1 MVFPKQRMSAFRLED
16 ELMNAMDVIRER
28 HGTPYSEMIRRALR
42 LWLEAQGAPV
52 KPAAKRPARGG
63 KGRAK

>member
-16 ELMNAMDVIRER
+16 ELMDAMDVIRER

-42 LWLEAQGAPV
+42 MWLDAQGVPV
-52 KPAAKRPARGG
+52 KPATKRG
-63 KGRAK
+63 KTRRAK